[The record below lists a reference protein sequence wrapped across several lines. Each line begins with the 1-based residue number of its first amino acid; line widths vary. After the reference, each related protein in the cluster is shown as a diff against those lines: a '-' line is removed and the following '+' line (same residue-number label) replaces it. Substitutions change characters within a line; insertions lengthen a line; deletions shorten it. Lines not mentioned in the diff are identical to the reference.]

1 MNILNT
7 SVSDTTQTASPPV
20 TTTTT
25 MSDDA
30 RLPPPPPPATAT
42 TTTTTTTTN
51 APTLSVPSVPY
62 PTPIRTTL
70 SIPPMQPRF
79 KPEDLPPDTK
89 PEDVARLTECHVLE
103 RVPPTEKKKYPS
115 KRCKVC
121 LRRSGY
127 TPSPARKHPKE
138 SVYHCPQC
146 PSKPGLCC
154 YPCYYV
160 YHSKLDYWEPDER
173 EAYLAGGGGGGVG
186 AGEFPGAGYA
196 GGDGNDGGPSST
208 FGGGLGGAYGEYGFG
223 DAGSGGFPLPGGAGR
238 GGIGDHLQ
246 AGQQQQ
252 PPYQGDIIDLD
263 AEQREHKFCPVPMYG
278 ESVYG
283 PGGL

>member
-1 MNILNT
+1 M
-7 SVSDTTQTASPPV
+7 PYP
-20 TTTTT
+20 
-25 MSDDA
+25 
-30 RLPPPPPPATAT
+30 LPTRT
-42 TTTTTTTTN
+42 
-51 APTLSVPSVPY
+51 TLSVPP
-62 PTPIRTTL
+62 L
-70 SIPPMQPRF
+70 QPKF

-154 YPCYYV
+154 YPCYFV
-160 YHSKLDYWEPDER
+160 YHSKLDYWELDET
-173 EAYLAGGGGGGVG
+173 EAALAGGVG
-186 AGEFPGAGYA
+186 AGGGSGVGYSA
-196 GGDGNDGGPSST
+196 GGDGAVGGSEGAISGA
-208 FGGGLGGAYGEYGFG
+208 FAGGLTGAYGEYGFG
-223 DAGSGGFPLPGGAGR
+223 GAGSGGFPVPGGR
-238 GGIGDHLQ
+238 GGVGDLQ
-246 AGQQQQ
+246 AGR
-252 PPYQGDIIDLD
+252 PFSGGVIDVD
-263 AEQREHKFCPVPMYG
+263 SDQHEQKFCPVPMYG